1 MGFLKFVIP
10 FIGGAVVA
18 AAAGLAMQ
26 IKQAN
31 EDTQT
36 EEFEVDAEFVEK
48 PDSGD
53 EDNGFVNY
61 K

>member
-10 FIGGAVVA
+10 FIGGAVAA

-26 IKQAN
+26 IKQENDEA
-31 EDTQT
+31 QT
-36 EEFEVDAEFVEK
+36 DFEIDAEFVEK
-48 PDSGD
+48 TD
-53 EDNGFVNY
+53 EDDNGFVNY

>member
-26 IKQAN
+26 IKQES
-31 EDTQT
+31 EDSRTD
-36 EEFEVDAEFVEK
+36 EFEVDAEFVEK
-48 PDSGD
+48 TD
-53 EDNGFVNY
+53 EDDNGFVG
-61 K
+61 